1 MIEKGFKNVF
11 HLEGGIINYLGQVKE
26 EISKWQ
32 GECFVFDSRVSVKHD
47 LSEGSY
53 KMCHACNQP
62 LSLSDS
68 KSPKFKEGV
77 HCHKCF
83 GKLNKK
89 QIKRFSERQKQMD
102 LAKKR
107 GKVHLGCIKLFFYYY
122 SYSWWDVRMKKFLWQ
137 KENLLIIR
145 ITR

>member
-32 GECFVFDSRVSVKHD
+32 GECFVFDNRVSVKHD

-89 QIKRFSERQKQMD
+89 QIKRLSERQKQMD

-107 GKVHLGCIKLFFYYY
+107 GKVHLG
-122 SYSWWDVRMKKFLWQ
+122 V
-137 KENLLIIR
+137 
-145 ITR
+145 